1 MPSNRKRSST
11 ANRKDSRKK
20 KKSSGKI
27 VASDD
32 VGEYFEIETI
42 LDYRN
47 ILGVEQFLIKWV
59 DYDEPTWEAEEALCD
74 SAYEM
79 AMSLKREKTE
89 GSLLAITNKSN
100 ATEPLPVNQ
109 FTSQEEY
116 DDNDDG
122 KEDEDDVGEY
132 SEIETILDYRNIL
145 GVEQFLIKWA
155 DYDEPTWEVK
165 EALCD
170 TAYDV
175 AMSLKREKTEGSFL
189 AKANTTNA
197 AKTLPMNQSTNQEE
211 YDGNDDDEVEE
222 EVFAEPFEEGDDD
235 IDAEEPEE
243 NGDTEE
249 GSVSFQDV
257 EDTTID
263 WSDKSQIEYRPIERI
278 SIHAEGVAQRVKAA
292 REAGVPLCLVGHV
305 GWTQFAKPWLLKVSK
320 PYHKEV
326 EGSQASVRSPRSTV
340 FKADQEDSKSASSEE
355 SSATSSEESTT
366 DSSCSDDDSSDSSNT
381 KSHMSNSETPINDDF
396 LDLTQSHFIDVQKMI
411 DSIGSES
418 VPIQRKSDKLGD
430 DPNQHRVSLK
440 LFIEKCWPEPGKELA
455 PAMAARYLH
464 QWQFPLSSTAVPKL
478 CNQCNPLPHGIL
490 GLDLLRL
497 WHDRE
502 QFLGDSPYQYLF
514 MGNKG
519 TMSKLHSDRGG
530 LMITIAPIVGEKEVV
545 LVHRSDGSSLYDL
558 EGDLEKPDLH
568 HFPLLPTARAWKTI
582 IKPGEILI
590 LPHST
595 YHQCRNVTP
604 CLSYSRFYLDDV
616 NIKAFLQSFI
626 DRDALD
632 LDHEDLLW
640 NVCVELHFELTDY
653 SDKVR
658 AKWMQDGT
666 VEETPPSIV
675 KTVTTLRS
683 LRNAARHVEIHF
695 IQTANKAHEDWKKM
709 VIDIDN
715 TLHNYRY
722 LYFRKQPRVSRK
734 VCRHTKEQ
742 HHEVAPTS
750 ALPQTKAPLN
760 CPLNL
765 FCSQLKIA
773 REKEGIV
780 LPDSVI
786 LNPGDHVGI
795 KDHGYYFKGVIK
807 EVKHELKAA
816 YVKFT
821 DFSDYCSQYIPFEYL
836 RSNASDEALPPTF
849 TVLNGSPVCY
859 KESDR
864 SYQARIQSWRRGT
877 LYRLRIKLDHGR
889 SFDRWF
895 TRESFLSKISET
907 NEM

>member
-1 MPSNRKRSST
+1 MSSNRKRSST
-11 ANRKDSRKK
+11 TNKKDSRKT

-47 ILGVEQFLIKWV
+47 IRGVEQFLIKWV

-74 SAYEM
+74 SAYDL
-79 AMSLKREKTE
+79 AMSLKREKT
-89 GSLLAITNKSN
+89 GSALLTNTNKTN
-100 ATEPLPVNQ
+100 ATKTLPVDQ
-109 FTSQEEY
+109 SIRQEEY
-116 DDNDDG
+116 NVVDD
-122 KEDEDDVGEY
+122 DEDD
-132 SEIETILDYRNIL
+132 
-145 GVEQFLIKWA
+145 
-155 DYDEPTWEVK
+155 
-165 EALCD
+165 
-170 TAYDV
+170 
-175 AMSLKREKTEGSFL
+175 
-189 AKANTTNA
+189 
-197 AKTLPMNQSTNQEE
+197 
-211 YDGNDDDEVEE
+211 E
-222 EVFAEPFEEGDDD
+222 EVIAEPVEEGDE
-235 IDAEEPEE
+235 IDADEPEE
-243 NGDTEE
+243 NGDTDE
-249 GSVSFQDV
+249 GSVGFQDV

-263 WSDKSQIEYRPIERI
+263 WADTSQIDYRPIERI
-278 SIHAEGVAQRVKAA
+278 SVHAEGVAQRVTAA

-305 GWTQFAKPWLLKVSK
+305 GWTQFAKPWLSKVSK
-320 PYHKEV
+320 VDDKKV
-326 EGSQASVRSPRSTV
+326 EGIQTSVRNPRSTIN
-340 FKADQEDSKSASSEE
+340 KANHEDSDSASSGDCT
-355 SSATSSEESTT
+355 ATSSEEGTT
-366 DSSCSDDDSSDSSNT
+366 GSSCLDDDSTHSSNEQLQMS
-381 KSHMSNSETPINDDF
+381 KSAIAMGDDF
-396 LDLTQSHFIDVQKMI
+396 LDLTQSYVLDVQKMI

-440 LFIEKCWPEPGKELA
+440 LFIEKCWPDSGKELA

-478 CNQCNPLPHGIL
+478 CNKCNPLPHGIL
-490 GLDLLRL
+490 GIDLLRL

-530 LMITIAPIVGEKEVV
+530 LMITIAPIVGEKEVL

-568 HFPLLPTARAWKTI
+568 HFPLLPTVRVWKTV

-590 LPHST
+590 VPHST

-604 CLSYSRFYLDDV
+604 CLSYSRFYLDDG
-616 NIKAFLQSFI
+616 NIKAFLQSFT
-626 DRDALD
+626 DGDALD

-640 NVCVELHFELTDY
+640 NVCVELHSELTSY

-658 AKWMQDGT
+658 ANWMQDGT
-666 VEETPPSIV
+666 IEETPPSIV

-695 IQTANKAHEDWKKM
+695 IQVANKAHADWKKM
-709 VIDIDN
+709 VVDIDN

-722 LYFRKQPRVSRK
+722 RYFWKQPRISRK
-734 VCRHTKEQ
+734 VCRHLKEQ
-742 HHEVAPTS
+742 QREVAPTS
-750 ALPQTKAPLN
+750 SLPEAKAPLN

-765 FCSQLKIA
+765 YCNQLKIA
-773 REKEGIV
+773 PENEGIV
-780 LPDSVI
+780 LPDSVA
-786 LNPGDHVGI
+786 LNPGDYVGI

-807 EVKHELKAA
+807 EVKRELKAA

-821 DFSDYCSQYIPFEYL
+821 DFNDYCSQYVPFEYL
-836 RSNASDEALPPTF
+836 RSDVSDEALPPTF

-859 KESDR
+859 KESGR
-864 SYQARIQSWRRGT
+864 SYQARIQSWRCGT
-877 LYRLRIKLDHGR
+877 LYKLRVELDQGR

-907 NEM
+907 NER